1 MTDSAISD
9 LAVVLARLD
18 DLHDGLTATQQA
30 MLTAI
35 VARAAADPTGDEVRG
50 FLLGDAL
57 PLKAAPVKPSAFT
70 PQLKGIMGTDFPQL
84 KGIMGTDFADG

>member
-35 VARAAADPTGDEVRG
+35 VATAAAADPTDDEVTG

-57 PLKAAPVKPSAFT
+57 PLKATPVKPSAFT
-70 PQLKGIMGTDFPQL
+70 PQLKGIMGTDF
-84 KGIMGTDFADG
+84 ADG